1 VRAGRLDRLIHERLR
16 LGIVTTLSREGP
28 LSFVELRDRLGATDG
43 NLAIHARKL
52 EAAGYL
58 VCAKRFEGRLP
69 RTTFRLTASGRRAL
83 TRYLSEMQSLI
94 RSARKR

>member
-1 VRAGRLDRLIHERLR
+1 MRAGRLDRLIHERLR

-58 VCAKRFEGRLP
+58 VCAKKFAGRLP

-83 TRYLSEMQSLI
+83 TSYLSEMQSLI